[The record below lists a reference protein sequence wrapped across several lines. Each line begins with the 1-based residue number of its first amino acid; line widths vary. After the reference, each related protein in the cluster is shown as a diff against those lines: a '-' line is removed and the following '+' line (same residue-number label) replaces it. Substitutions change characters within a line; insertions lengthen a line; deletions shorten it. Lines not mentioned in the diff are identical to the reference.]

1 MERKAEVKRKT
12 TETDITL
19 KLNLDGQGAGDI
31 KTPIP
36 FFTHM
41 LTNMTRHG
49 LLDLQLVVTGDV
61 DVDLHHSVEDTGLVL
76 GEAVKEAL
84 GDKAGITRCADSTV
98 PMMDSLSTVVID
110 ICGRPY
116 YKFNADDKAMS
127 VTGAVIARAED
138 GSVAEAFDM
147 GLLQEFLT
155 AFANASGSDIHV
167 TLHYGRDIHHSIESI
182 FKALGRAIKGAV
194 TREERIKGVLSTK
207 GTLQ

>member
-1 MERKAEVKRKT
+1 MDRKAEVIRKT
-12 TETDITL
+12 TETDISL
-19 KLNLDGQGAGDI
+19 NLNLDGEGAAEI

-41 LTNMTRHG
+41 LTNMARHG
-49 LLDLQLVVTGDV
+49 LLDLCLEVTGDV
-61 DVDLHHSVEDTGLVL
+61 DVDLHHTVEDTGIVL
-76 GEAVKEAL
+76 GEAVKKAL
-84 GDKAGITRCADSTV
+84 GDKAGITRCSDSTV
-98 PMMDSLSTVVID
+98 PMMDSLVTVVID

-116 YKFNADDKAMS
+116 FRFNSPDEAMS
-127 VTGAVIARAED
+127 VTGSVIARKDD

-207 GTLQ
+207 GTLK

>member
-1 MERKAEVKRKT
+1 MERKAQVERKT
-12 TETDITL
+12 TETDIAL
-19 KLNLDGQGAGDI
+19 EVNLDGQGVGDI

-49 LLDLQLVVTGDV
+49 LLDLSMTVTGDV
-61 DVDLHHSVEDTGLVL
+61 DVDLHHTVEDTGLVL
-76 GEAVKEAL
+76 GEALKKAL
-84 GDKAGITRCADSTV
+84 GDKSGIVRCADSTV

-116 YKFNADDKAMS
+116 FRFNADDKAMS
-127 VTGAVIARAED
+127 VTGSVIARSED

-155 AFANASGSDIHV
+155 AFANASGADLHV
-167 TLHYGRDIHHSIESI
+167 TLYYGRDIHHSIESI
-182 FKALGRAIKGAV
+182 FKALGRALKGAV
-194 TREERIKGVLSTK
+194 TRDERITGVLSTK
-207 GTLQ
+207 GTL